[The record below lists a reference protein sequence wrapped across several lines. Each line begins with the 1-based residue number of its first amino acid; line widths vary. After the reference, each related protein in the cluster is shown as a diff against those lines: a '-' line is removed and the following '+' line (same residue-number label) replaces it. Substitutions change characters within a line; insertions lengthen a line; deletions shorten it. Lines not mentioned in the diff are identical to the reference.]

1 MSACLF
7 SQHFWGEKHSGFD
20 AMYQNF
26 KLCYRTSSE
35 FAEFLRESYTAE
47 DNYYKT
53 LVKLSKQAG
62 SYNNTSSFK
71 PCWSLLKQFIDQISQ
86 VHLTIAQERQNLS
99 RDVQKYL
106 EEQHKRQKLIK
117 DTEASTQEVVHAF
130 QVTSVQLQKAKEA
143 YHSRYNEY
151 ERAMR
156 LESGSNRDQEKL
168 EVKLKKAQDEYKYS
182 VEKYNNLRNQFVSKM
197 HISCAQFEEI
207 EVAHLEQM
215 KEFLHRYASVWSI
228 TGDALGKLH
237 SQFDRDL
244 TELTTDRLLN
254 ILVTERGTG
263 TLEPQGVQ
271 FEDAEVAAAFS
282 SNATERAN
290 GITTNGVRVLEAF
303 FAREARAASALAIVG
318 SGTKDNG
325 ESSLNSLTDVRSDAI
340 SVTSISVGV
349 VPSVTNVSISG
360 SGTARRREG
369 FFRRRRNSLSQDPAP
384 AVGDNNASGSS
395 TSVGAAIGTNT
406 NIQASGSISLSAF
419 TVVAKRGI
427 RRLGTPY
434 SNGKDKPIKQMDKS
448 DTITSKSDDWR
459 TTTPVELPKDEDGYN
474 IRPPDPWGENSSNFN
489 HSEADDSG
497 SEEDLENKAN
507 KTFHGLKVNIRPV
520 GEFAPG
526 VALKYNGDKL
536 ESRPK
541 PLETIRSPKSTGNS
555 QVPLLIDHRIGST
568 LRSPRSSISSYQNIP
583 ITAGSDGVSNHD
595 LINALPLPPL
605 LPPPP
610 QPPSSSLSSS
620 TTESFAAI
628 GAGGS
633 MRARNVGLSSF
644 NTLSKGHSI
653 SAIRP
658 RGYSCN
664 TWTKKG
670 NSSQVN
676 SARSLESKDETNST
690 TFNLSSFD
698 ALLTVQETNTKDIP
712 SNNTKDSIQKDYSS
726 DFKFGFKDSVSC
738 NSLVDT
744 LQRSSSSVMGVNLS
758 PVKNDDGGGSLVRR
772 CSSTAPTSTDN
783 ESFDQSNWMAFETN
797 STETS
802 KSFSTCVPWPSFNAN
817 IHGTVVGKEAR
828 PIPEPP
834 TRLHNHPNNSST
846 IEPSITPSPST
857 HSVNLPNN
865 SICLAA
871 AFTETWHARFFNGG
885 GSSFSTAASTG
896 QPPIQAIYGSLTL
909 AFPRADIEQ
918 RLFNKSL
925 IPPLVFRIT
934 NAERL
939 EDLQPKLSG
948 SSISLFSESTT
959 PTTDTPQPILLEDL
973 TDNNTTQIINS
984 GNNISSDYMLT
995 IPGDVLSRYLAP
1007 LIIAY
1012 SDENSFSCSD
1022 TSDKLNSSF
1031 TSSNA
1036 PTYVKLDV
1044 LTYTVDVNADV
1055 KGYYS
1060 SLTPPIHLCTYWR
1073 CEALT
1078 TDFRLDY
1085 TAQWPTPTAAKESVK
1100 NTGDLRINLMIDGT
1114 VSHMQSLPVGTW
1126 LPEVNHATWRIPLH
1140 NANIDRDL
1148 SRDNTS
1154 NNAHRSE
1161 FTSKFDATGTVRAK
1175 FTLTNG
1181 PGKPQP
1187 VSLQFYRE
1195 GSLASGVQLFV
1206 ISSDYHMNL
1215 CKYRLIGDRYICDPP
1230 TNVNRFHSNS
1240 MLQLEQSNNNIK
1252 EKFGSLV
1259 VTENKSVKNK
1269 NDSINEHKINS
1280 TNLSA
1285 ISDTIKFSHL
1295 Q

>member
-71 PCWSLLKQFIDQISQ
+71 PCWSLLKQLIDQISQ
-86 VHLTIAQERQNLS
+86 VQLAIAQERQNLS

-215 KEFLHRYASVWSI
+215 REFLHRYASVWSY
-228 TGDALGKLH
+228 TGDTLSKLH
-237 SQFDRDL
+237 NQFDHDL

-263 TLEPQGVQ
+263 TSEPQGVQ
-271 FEDAEVAAAFS
+271 FEDAEVAAVFS
-282 SNATERAN
+282 SNANERAN
-290 GITTNGVRVLEAF
+290 ASTTNSVRVLDTL
-303 FAREARAASALAIVG
+303 FARETRAASALAIVG

-325 ESSLNSLTDVRSDAI
+325 ESSLNSLTDVRSDAV
-340 SVTSISVGV
+340 SVASISVGV
-349 VPSVTNVSISG
+349 VPSVTNISVSG
-360 SGTARRREG
+360 NGTTKRREG
-369 FFRRRRNSLSQDPAP
+369 FFRRRRNSLSQDSTP
-384 AVGDNNASGSS
+384 AVSDCNATGSS
-395 TSVGAAIGTNT
+395 ASVSAAIGTSA
-406 NIQASGSISLSAF
+406 NIQTSASSSLSAF
-419 TVVAKRGI
+419 TVVARRGI

-448 DTITSKSDDWR
+448 DTTTSKSDDWR
-459 TTTPVELPKDEDGYN
+459 TSTPVELPKDEDGYN
-474 IRPPDPWGENSSNFN
+474 IRPPDPWGENSVNLN
-489 HSEADDSG
+489 HSESDDSD
-497 SEEDLENKAN
+497 SEEDLGKEAN

-520 GEFAPG
+520 GDFAPG

-536 ESRPK
+536 ESRSK
-541 PLETIRSPKSTGNS
+541 LSETTTSPRTTCNS
-555 QVPLLIDHRIGST
+555 QVPLLIDHRVGST
-568 LRSPRSSISSYQNIP
+568 LRSPRSSVSSYQNIST
-583 ITAGSDGVSNHD
+583 IAGSDSVSNHD

-610 QPPSSSLSSS
+610 PPPSVSSS
-620 TTESFAAI
+620 IAETFSPN

-633 MRARNVGLSSF
+633 MRARNFGLSSF
-644 NTLSKGHSI
+644 NKLGKGHSI
-653 SAIRP
+653 SAVRP

-664 TWTKKG
+664 TWTKRG
-670 NSSQVN
+670 NSNQLN
-676 SARSLESKDETNST
+676 SVQSSETKDDSNNT

-698 ALLTVQETNTKDIP
+698 TLFTVQETNTKDIN
-712 SNNTKDSIQKDYSS
+712 SNTNINISNDSVRKDCLS
-726 DFKFGFKDSVSC
+726 DFGFGFKDSSSC
-738 NSLVDT
+738 NSLDDN
-744 LQRSSSSVMGVNLS
+744 LQRSPSSVMSVNFS
-758 PVKNDDGGGSLVRR
+758 SVNNDCDNDVNTFRR
-772 CSSTAPTSTDN
+772 CSSTVPISTDN
-783 ESFDQSNWMAFETN
+783 ELTDQAHWMTFETN
-797 STETS
+797 PTETS
-802 KSFSTCVPWPSFNAN
+802 ESSDRSLPWPPFNTN
-817 IHGTVVGKEAR
+817 IHGTVASKEAR
-828 PIPEPP
+828 AIPEPP
-834 TRLHNHPNNSST
+834 ARLHNRLNNSFI
-846 IEPSITPSPST
+846 IEQSITPPST
-857 HSVNLPNN
+857 RPNN
-865 SICLAA
+865 LSNHTICLAA

-885 GSSFSTAASTG
+885 GSSFSTAASTC
-896 QPPIQAIYGSLTL
+896 QPPIQAIDGSLTL

-918 RLFNKSL
+918 RLFNKLL
-925 IPPLVFRIT
+925 IAPLVFRIT

-939 EDLQPKLSG
+939 RDLQPKLSG
-948 SSISLFSESTT
+948 SSISVFSESTT
-959 PTTDTPQPILLEDL
+959 PTTDTPESNLLDNI
-973 TDNNTTQIINS
+973 TDKKAAQIKNDNNNY
-984 GNNISSDYMLT
+984 SSDYMLT

-1007 LIIAY
+1007 SIISY
-1012 SDENSFSCSD
+1012 SDENLFSYSD
-1022 TSDKLNSSF
+1022 ASDKLNTSF
-1031 TSSNA
+1031 TSSNT

-1055 KGYYS
+1055 QGCYP

-1073 CEALT
+1073 CEAFS

-1085 TAQWPTPTAAKESVK
+1085 TAQWPTLISTKESVK
-1100 NTGDLRINLMIDGT
+1100 NTGDLRINLMVDGT

-1140 NANIDRDL
+1140 NGNIDRDT
-1148 SRDNTS
+1148 SRDI
-1154 NNAHRSE
+1154 NNNSYRSE

-1187 VSLQFYRE
+1187 VSLQFFHD
-1195 GSLASGVQLFV
+1195 GSLASGVQLIV
-1206 ISSDYHMNL
+1206 LSTDYRMNL

-1230 TNVNRFHSNS
+1230 TNVNRFHSNATH
-1240 MLQLEQSNNNIK
+1240 QLEQNNNTK
-1252 EKFGSLV
+1252 GKLNSLIIAD
-1259 VTENKSVKNK
+1259 NKK
-1269 NDSINEHKINS
+1269 
-1280 TNLSA
+1280 
-1285 ISDTIKFSHL
+1285 
-1295 Q
+1295 